1 MVSPDATYPAF
12 AFSLWDRPDGTGTFA
27 YKVLGKRESGTPLVL
42 IHGFVC
48 SPLFSPAIQAELD
61 RLSAVGLV
69 DWSPLAEKLA
79 EKRPGKRATGLRRR
93 S

>member
-42 IHGFVC
+42 IHEIG
-48 SPLFSPAIQAELD
+48 
-61 RLSAVGLV
+61 
-69 DWSPLAEKLA
+69 
-79 EKRPGKRATGLRRR
+79 RASCRERV